1 MDDLKATATAT
12 PADKAVSGF
21 VLRDK
26 GDKVTLYKVG
36 KKSMML
42 NHSDKELD
50 MNGLKV
56 KVATQEQLK
65 EMYDADA
72 SYAKFVTPPS
82 GYKAPWHKS

>member
-1 MDDLKATATAT
+1 MDDLKATAVPV
-12 PADKAVSGF
+12 PADKGVTGF
-21 VLRDK
+21 ILRDK

-65 EMYDADA
+65 EMYDADP
-72 SYAKFVTPPS
+72 SYAKFVTPRS
-82 GYKAPWHKS
+82 